1 MHVEFLACYEVVG
14 QAVWLKNFIPR
25 LRVVDSI
32 SKPITIHYDNKA
44 AVFLSSDNKSNGAAK
59 HIDIKYFIVK
69 DRTQDQTVDMVHI
82 STTMMLVDPLTKGLP
97 PKIFNEH
104 VVGMGLMKSLY

>member
-14 QAVWLKNFIPR
+14 QAVWLKNFIPGF
-25 LRVVDSI
+25 RVVDSI
-32 SKPITIHYDNKA
+32 SKLITIHCDNKVA
-44 AVFLSSDNKSNGAAK
+44 LVLLSNNKSSGAAK
-59 HIDIKYFIVK
+59 HIDIKYFVVK

-104 VVGMGLMKSLY
+104 IAGMGLMESL